1 MRLTT
6 ALTNFSRGQ
15 IDHNLQGRFDLPI
28 YNTGSERFINFVSN
42 FQGNAIFRCG
52 LLHMLDLFDCNMV
65 EFRFNFE
72 QNYILLFCDPTNSGT
87 AKIRFLTFDSNGNFG
102 FVLSGGSPLEV
113 ATPYTLAQ
121 AKQIQTAQDADVMYV
136 VHPLFKPYKLTRTS
150 ATSFTFSAVS
160 LIDGGYLAINST
172 ATTITPSG
180 TTGSITLTAS
190 ASLFAAS
197 DVGRLVRIKIG
208 SNWSWGEITAF
219 TSATVVSFTVKGA
232 ALGGTTATTDWRLGA
247 FYANNYPSAVSFHKG
262 RLYLGATNSKITSVW
277 GSKVGDYENF
287 GTSGT
292 IVDDDGLFFTVSDL
306 SERISWIASGSNSLL
321 LGSSE
326 GIVTV
331 NGGDSSEPIT
341 ATAINASKVVDDG
354 ANSTIPVRKDGLV
367 FYIGARGRNVYSFSY
382 DLLSERFKASDLNV
396 ISYDIT
402 KGGISQIKR
411 VKTRNDLFYM
421 VNGNGGLVSL
431 NFNEAEQIVGWHEHN
446 TEGAIQQIVSITD
459 NDGNAKL
466 FALVVRNSVY
476 YLEMLAENVDFNLRS
491 DFYTGDADADKEA
504 YSRYTAELLK
514 DCIYLDNSEVVDRL
528 QSNAITFD
536 PDALTITA
544 TSNVFA
550 ADDVGHEIVYQ
561 SATGYERGRFKIES
575 YTSAKV
581 VGVSVIL
588 APSSNTYT
596 NWFLT
601 FSEISGLTRFANKTV
616 SVVADGGYLKE
627 FAVDGSGD
635 FSLGVEATRIVVGYP
650 YIGEIKSMNLGF
662 SFQGENTQ
670 ITSKNIYQV
679 TARFNFSAGGF
690 LGSSKY
696 EMQEVQ
702 LYDTSGYYG
711 LPPLPMDGDYSIGY
725 NDATSKDKRIYI
737 QQKLPL
743 PMEVCALFIDAKYEN
758 KL

>member
-1 MRLTT
+1 M
-6 ALTNFSRGQ
+6 
-15 IDHNLQGRFDLPI
+15 
-28 YNTGSERFINFVSN
+28 
-42 FQGNAIFRCG
+42 
-52 LLHMLDLFDCNMV
+52 
-65 EFRFNFE
+65 
-72 QNYILLFCDPTNSGT
+72 
-87 AKIRFLTFDSNGNFG
+87 
-102 FVLSGGSPLEV
+102 
-113 ATPYTLAQ
+113 
-121 AKQIQTAQDADVMYV
+121 
-136 VHPLFKPYKLTRTS
+136 
-150 ATSFTFSAVS
+150 SF
-160 LIDGGYLAINST
+160 Y
-172 ATTITPSG
+172 
-180 TTGSITLTAS
+180 
-190 ASLFAAS
+190 
-197 DVGRLVRIKIG
+197 
-208 SNWSWGEITAF
+208 
-219 TSATVVSFTVKGA
+219 
-232 ALGGTTATTDWRLGA
+232 
-247 FYANNYPSAVSFHKG
+247 KG

-446 TEGAIQQIVSITD
+446 TEGTIQQIVSITD

-601 FSEISGLTRFANKTV
+601 FSEISGLTRFANQTV

-696 EMQEVQ
+696 DMQEVQ
-702 LYDTSGYYG
+702 LFDTSGYYG